1 MLEYYLTQEPHI
13 HSYHH
18 ILRPNWVRDTELL
31 DSSIVVA
38 TPVGDSV
45 EVTHGVKGCS
55 LTIDGQT
62 YNADLVVLSI
72 MGFDVIL
79 GKDWLAAHHAVL
91 DCREKTVTL
100 KVPEQSAQVF

>member
-1 MLEYYLTQEPHI
+1 M
-13 HSYHH
+13 
-18 ILRPNWVRDTELL
+18 L
-31 DSSIVVA
+31 DSPIVVA

-45 EVTHGVKGCS
+45 EVKHGVKGCS

-62 YNADLVVLSI
+62 YNADLIILNI

-79 GKDWLAAHHAVL
+79 GMDWLAAHHAVL

-100 KVPEQSAQVF
+100 KVPEQTVQVFQGDRSMVPHNLISALQAYKLSGRRTWGI